1 MSWLHQLLN
10 SLNTDEI
17 NSLQSISFRGKEKEV
32 FKIYLAHLNLN
43 TPEKEEIC
51 TRLEITNTHLYKIKS
66 VLVNKIYRH
75 FFKEDVLMLVE
86 FLLSRQLYNLLK
98 TEILQIIKDIENSK
112 FLNKEKI
119 LLELYKKAIDL
130 PYSCYDEKLVK
141 IVSEKYLNFKKDSN
155 EADKNYIIFH
165 KLFADCNRFAAAKK
179 PEKHFSLNENNL
191 FEFEKELIQQKH
203 QLALYYLYRTFISF
217 YTYYDPNPELQL
229 VYLEKAISL
238 KGEIK
243 KFFSID
249 IGVFLE
255 LLKADTLF
263 SNKRF
268 AEAYKIYDSIF
279 SKGVE
284 KEMYGYFYHCE
295 QFAMLAIILKY
306 YSKAETFLNKT
317 FIQLIAARE
326 GIFATRG
333 LLAFS
338 KLFLSLGD
346 TKKAMQK
353 INLANEIN
361 KKSFYL
367 PFDLQLRVLE
377 CFAFYFKKDL
387 DFTKQLLQ
395 QNIKFLSSLG
405 SKKSYELYFKFCSVL
420 SSVISCKEKSIALS
434 LANRNEIERLH
445 TSLVNIYGNL
455 FLKLKE

>member
-1 MSWLHQLLN
+1 M
-10 SLNTDEI
+10 
-17 NSLQSISFRGKEKEV
+17 
-32 FKIYLAHLNLN
+32 
-43 TPEKEEIC
+43 
-51 TRLEITNTHLYKIKS
+51 
-66 VLVNKIYRH
+66 VNKIYRH

-86 FLLSRQLYNLLK
+86 FLSSRQLYNLLK
-98 TEILQIIKDIENSK
+98 TEILQIIKEIENSK

-317 FIQLIAARE
+317 R
-326 GIFATRG
+326 
-333 LLAFS
+333 
-338 KLFLSLGD
+338 
-346 TKKAMQK
+346 
-353 INLANEIN
+353 
-361 KKSFYL
+361 
-367 PFDLQLRVLE
+367 
-377 CFAFYFKKDL
+377 
-387 DFTKQLLQ
+387 
-395 QNIKFLSSLG
+395 
-405 SKKSYELYFKFCSVL
+405 
-420 SSVISCKEKSIALS
+420 
-434 LANRNEIERLH
+434 
-445 TSLVNIYGNL
+445 
-455 FLKLKE
+455 

>member
-66 VLVNKIYRH
+66 VLVNKIYSH
-75 FFKEDVLMLVE
+75 FFKEDIIMLLE
-86 FLLSRQLYNLLK
+86 FLSSRQLYNLLK
-98 TEILQIIKDIENSK
+98 TEILQHIKEIESSK
-112 FLNKEKI
+112 YVNKEKI
-119 LLELYKKAIDL
+119 LLELFKKAIDL
-130 PYSCYDEKLVK
+130 PHSCYDEKLVK
-141 IVSEKYLNFKKDSN
+141 IVSDKYLEFKMDSN

-165 KLFADCNRFAAAKK
+165 KLFADCNRFASAPKSRK
-179 PEKHFSLNENNL
+179 NFSINENDL

-203 QLALYYLYRTFISF
+203 HLALYYLYRTFISF

-249 IGVFLE
+249 IAMFLE
-255 LLKADTLF
+255 LLKADFLF
-263 SNKRF
+263 RNKRF
-268 AEAYKIYDSIF
+268 VEAYKIYDSIF
-279 SKGVE
+279 SKGLE
-284 KEMYGYFYHCE
+284 KEMYGYLYHCE
-295 QFAMLAIILKY
+295 QFALVAIILKY
-306 YSKAETFLNKT
+306 YTKAETFLNKIFT
-317 FIQLIAARE
+317 QHIAAKE

-338 KLFLSLGD
+338 KLFLSLGN
-346 TKKAMQK
+346 TKKALHK

-367 PFDLQLRVLE
+367 PFDLQIRVLE
-377 CFAFYFKKDL
+377 CLAFYFKRDF
-387 DFTKQLLQ
+387 DFTKQLIQL
-395 QNIKFLSSLG
+395 NTKYLSTLG
-405 SKKSYELYFKFCSVL
+405 SKKSYELYYKFCSLL
-420 SSVISCKEKSIALS
+420 SSVICCKEKSIALS

-445 TSLVNIYGNL
+445 ASLVDIYGNL
-455 FLKLKE
+455 FLKLKD